1 MLKLKINLLLRNN
14 ILWFQL
20 FLRMWKE
27 IIKEKYEIKLFLLFL
42 RTYLHIFIILW
53 LLKVWA
59 FPCLCK
65 VILLSKKLT
74 ERTASNNKF
83 KLRRKR
89 NKGKIKE
96 TTEINL
102 GFLLCVRLARL
113 LILSI
118 FKITDLLFQSLFIY
132 LNSKNNQILNKLWE
146 W

>member
-14 ILWFQL
+14 IQWFQL
-20 FLRMWKE
+20 CLRMWRE
-27 IIKEKYEIKLFLLFL
+27 ITKEKYEIKLCLLFRRIYL
-42 RTYLHIFIILW
+42 RIFIILW

-65 VILLSKKLT
+65 VILLYKKLT

-96 TTEINL
+96 TMEINL
-102 GFLLCVRLARL
+102 GFLLCVLLARL

-118 FKITDLLFQSLFIY
+118 FKITDLLFQSLFRY
-132 LNSKNNQILNKLWE
+132 LNLKNNKILNKLWE